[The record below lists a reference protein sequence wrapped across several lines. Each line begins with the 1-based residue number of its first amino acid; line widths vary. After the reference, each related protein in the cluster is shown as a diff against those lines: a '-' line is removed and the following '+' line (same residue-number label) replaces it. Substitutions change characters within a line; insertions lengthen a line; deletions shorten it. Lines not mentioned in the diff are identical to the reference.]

1 MPRRT
6 MEAGA
11 CAPSTPATCPRPR
24 VPGTCLPMG
33 ELETGFAS
41 ALEIIA

>member
-1 MPRRT
+1 VRAVD
-6 MEAGA
+6 AGHL
-11 CAPSTPATCPRPR
+11 PAPR